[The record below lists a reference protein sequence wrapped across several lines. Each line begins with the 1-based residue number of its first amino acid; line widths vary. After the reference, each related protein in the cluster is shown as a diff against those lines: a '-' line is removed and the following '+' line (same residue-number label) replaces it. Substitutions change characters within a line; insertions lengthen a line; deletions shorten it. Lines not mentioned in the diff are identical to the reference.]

1 MKILSIFLFLSLCIF
16 PSEKG
21 FSQDASSMV
30 GGVKGGDIETTN
42 LGTGSG
48 FGHYPQK
55 KRQQQQSEKPL
66 KLKKKKKNS
75 RLK

>member
-1 MKILSIFLFLSLCIF
+1 MKILSIFLFLSLLIF

-30 GGVKGGDIETTN
+30 GGMKGGDLETTN
-42 LGTGSG
+42 IGTGSG
-48 FGHYPQK
+48 FGYYPQS
-55 KRQQQQSEKPL
+55 KRQQQQSEKPQ
-66 KLKKKKKNS
+66 KLKKNKKNS